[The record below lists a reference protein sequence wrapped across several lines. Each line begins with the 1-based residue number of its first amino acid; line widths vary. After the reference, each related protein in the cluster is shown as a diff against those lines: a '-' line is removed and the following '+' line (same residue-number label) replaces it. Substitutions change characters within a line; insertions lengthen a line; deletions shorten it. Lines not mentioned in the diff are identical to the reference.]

1 MDNDFMPVGAILMH
15 CSDTI
20 PNNWLICNGS
30 PFSSVTYPKLAEVLL
45 DNYGSIIGTDYKLP
59 DFRGRIPIS
68 NVDTV
73 VNSRRKVGV
82 ESVTLTASETGVNS
96 HLHAHTI
103 GSTAHSHTLSPSGS
117 GGPSSTTSVG
127 FGGSGGV
134 YRSSVGPTNF
144 YGGTVTPTLQVLSNT
159 ATSATTPHNNV
170 MPYLGVNFIIKA
182 N

>member
-1 MDNDFMPVGAILMH
+1 MDNDFVPVGAILMH
-15 CSDTI
+15 CSNTI
-20 PNNWLICNGS
+20 PNNWLICDGS
-30 PFSSVTYPKLAEVLL
+30 TFSSVTYPKLAEVLL
-45 DNYGSIIGTDYKLP
+45 NNYGSISGTDYRLP

-96 HLHAHTI
+96 HFHAHTI
-103 GSTAHSHTLSPSGS
+103 GTTVHSHTLSPSGS
-117 GGPSSTTSVG
+117 FGPNSTFSVTYGGT
-127 FGGSGGV
+127 GGIA
-134 YRSSVGPTNF
+134 RSSVGPTNL
-144 YGGTVTPTLQVLSNT
+144 YGGTVTPTLTVLSNT
-159 ATSATTPHNNV
+159 SSAATTPHNNV